1 MGKLYYL
8 LLIPVVR
15 FLINLNHF
23 FYLRKA
29 LRKQLEFS
37 LGWGENE
44 DEEKKRKGEKAGNW
58 LQDHQ
63 LEIKKRVLRSGV
75 SNQFITHMDD
85 VGFGYLEPKGYSP
98 LDNLLLM
105 NKKIMESSRNLLMT
119 AKGHYK
125 IQAWLSLSPLFWIE
139 LIVFLPREILKM
151 VGFDGEK
158 KVSKILLNIV
168 QLLYWAVSIITALK
182 LIK

>member
-44 DEEKKRKGEKAGNW
+44 DEEKKRKGEKAGN
-58 LQDHQ
+58 
-63 LEIKKRVLRSGV
+63 
-75 SNQFITHMDD
+75 
-85 VGFGYLEPKGYSP
+85 
-98 LDNLLLM
+98 
-105 NKKIMESSRNLLMT
+105 
-119 AKGHYK
+119 
-125 IQAWLSLSPLFWIE
+125 
-139 LIVFLPREILKM
+139 
-151 VGFDGEK
+151 
-158 KVSKILLNIV
+158 
-168 QLLYWAVSIITALK
+168 
-182 LIK
+182 